1 MNEVVKLSSP
11 EVFAGILL
19 FLATLAIGI
28 QKLIKINKSDRVET
42 DIIDTMHE
50 ELSRLSSQN
59 GILAGELNKL
69 QLEVIKLTKEI
80 HTLTVE
86 NQQLHLQISQLTN
99 KVLSSKI
106 QLNSGE

>member
-1 MNEVVKLSSP
+1 MNEVVTLGSP

-19 FLATLAIGI
+19 FLATLAIGV
-28 QKLIKINKSDRVET
+28 QKLVKLSKSESIET
-42 DIIDTMHE
+42 HIIETMHE
-50 ELSRLSSQN
+50 ELSRLSTQN
-59 GILAGELNKL
+59 GILASELNKL

-80 HTLTVE
+80 HTLTIE
-86 NQQLHLQISQLTN
+86 NQQLHSQISQLTN